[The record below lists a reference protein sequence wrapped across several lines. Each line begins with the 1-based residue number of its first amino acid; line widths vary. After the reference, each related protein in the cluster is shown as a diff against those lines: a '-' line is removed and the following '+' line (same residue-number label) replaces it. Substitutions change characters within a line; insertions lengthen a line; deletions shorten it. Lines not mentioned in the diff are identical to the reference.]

1 MNAVYNNIERR
12 KQKRMRVN
20 CTVIYR
26 TNEPPDTRFLMSGKD
41 IKAQMVDIS
50 QTGMAMVTES
60 DIPTST
66 VLSMRFTL
74 LKVNNEIINFSGPM
88 EITGEVRSNEPL
100 SEQQH
105 RLGIYFT
112 KMKKVAV

>member
-1 MNAVYNNIERR
+1 MQTDYAGIERR

-26 TNEPPDTRFLMSGKD
+26 TNEAPDTRFLMSGKD
-41 IKAQMVDIS
+41 IKAQMLDIS
-50 QTGMAMVTES
+50 QTGMAMVTDY

-74 LKVNNEIINFSGPM
+74 LKVSNEIINFAGPM
-88 EITGEVRSNEPL
+88 EITGEVRSNEAL

-112 KMKKVAV
+112 KMRKVPV